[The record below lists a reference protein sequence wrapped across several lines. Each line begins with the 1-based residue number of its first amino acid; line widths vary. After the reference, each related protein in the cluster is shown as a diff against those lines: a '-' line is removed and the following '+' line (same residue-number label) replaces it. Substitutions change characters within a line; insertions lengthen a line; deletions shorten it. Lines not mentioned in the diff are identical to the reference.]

1 MSNNIEHAGS
11 SGPSNLLLMLERHYW
26 DCAVDII
33 GLHVVLTHIST
44 LDERHIELQDAAK
57 EAAPKQ
63 IKDAWDRGE
72 IWGWDIV
79 RDCWV
84 RVC

>member
-1 MSNNIEHAGS
+1 MSNNIKHAGS
-11 SGPSNLLLMLERHYW
+11 LGKRGAIRPSSFEELKTWYAK
-26 DCAVDII
+26 CA
-33 GLHVVLTHIST
+33 TP
-44 LDERHIELQDAAK
+44 
-57 EAAPKQ
+57 AAPKQ

>member
-1 MSNNIEHAGS
+1 MSNNIKHAGS
-11 SGPSNLLLMLERHYW
+11 LGKRGAIRPSSFEELKTWYAK
-26 DCAVDII
+26 CATPP
-33 GLHVVLTHIST
+33 G
-44 LDERHIELQDAAK
+44 K

-72 IWGWDIV
+72 VWNWSM
-79 RDCWV
+79 RQDCWV